1 MPANV
6 NPIFGLTSK
15 TTCLATSGTGS
26 TSLTS
31 PTNLTTLYTAGADG
45 GLFMGIHAKA
55 TVTTTAAMIRLWF
68 TPSGGSRALLAEIN
82 TTAVTPTSTVAS
94 AEVTYIP
101 QLMNIINGLEG
112 LPMASGDK
120 IEINT
125 HNSEV
130 WNVTSY
136 AVDF

>member
-1 MPANV
+1 
-6 NPIFGLTSK
+6 
-15 TTCLATSGTGS
+15 
-26 TSLTS
+26 
-31 PTNLTTLYTAGADG
+31 LYTAGSDG

-55 TVTTTAAMIRLWF
+55 TASTTAAMIRLWF

-82 TTAVTPTSTVAS
+82 TAAVTPSSTLAS
-94 AEVTYIP
+94 AEVTYTP
-101 QLMNIINGLEG
+101 QLMSIINGLEG

-130 WNVTSY
+130 WTVTSY